1 MKNKIKKTDE
11 KKAVLKKRKIRSS
24 KLKNPEIQVDK
35 PVKKKTRNDKSKSH
49 KNLRDEAKGK
59 RIRRD
64 KSRKS
69 MAKAGK
75 ANNGKS
81 RKVHKRRERKGVSI
95 RFWVYMPIAILGF
108 MAILSNILA
117 IYNVRRVNNR
127 ATEISDNYLVS
138 ITEMANIQN
147 NVQQLHTM
155 SLSHVFADD
164 AETMISLVDSIN
176 EKEEML
182 DGQIE
187 EYESRVS
194 EQFKNSYTIIKRH
207 YGNIKKEIAD
217 MLALSADS
225 HTDAA
230 YTVANG
236 DLSNYMKLLN
246 MQIDTV
252 VNGAKK
258 STDTAKD
265 NLSAVFVRACV
276 IGLITIAICIVAVT
290 FAGGIIQMRIV
301 RPVVRTAKELSAI
314 LKGIEDRQ
322 GDLTKRITV
331 RSKDEIS
338 ALGRG
343 INSFLEKLQSIFGV
357 VSDSSIKMD
366 NIAGMISESV
376 TTSNGS
382 VTDLSALTQELS
394 ATMSEVGRNAY
405 SISGNAASVTDEV
418 MSIADRTAEINNYS
432 KEMKQ
437 HAERIEE
444 MASRNMEKTELKVS
458 EIMHS
463 LNEAIKES
471 GSVDKIDSLTDEI
484 MNISDQTNLLAI
496 NASIEAARAGEV
508 GRGFAVVASEITHL
522 SAESQE
528 SAENIQHINSIIKS
542 AVHNLAKHAND
553 LIVYLNESILN
564 DFGGFVEAGMEYK
577 QNATYVEQVMND
589 FLESTESLKKSVSEI
604 ADSIKVISDAI
615 EDGTRGVASTA
626 ESMQVLAGDIDNISK
641 ETESNL
647 KIANMLKKETEIF
660 TNI

>member
-1 MKNKIKKTDE
+1 MKNGIKKTNE
-11 KKAVLKKRKIRSS
+11 KKAVSKKQKKLRAKKAKTLKGNARI
-24 KLKNPEIQVDK
+24 N
-35 PVKKKTRNDKSKSH
+35 KTSKSSGI
-49 KNLRDEAKGK
+49 KENK
-59 RIRRD
+59 RGDR
-64 KSRKS
+64 
-69 MAKAGK
+69 
-75 ANNGKS
+75 
-81 RKVHKRRERKGVSI
+81 KRRRRGVSI
-95 RFWVYMPIAILGF
+95 RFWVYMPLAILGIV
-108 MAILSNILA
+108 AVLSNIIA

-127 ATEISDNYLVS
+127 ASEISDNYFVS

-147 NVQQLHTM
+147 NVQQLHAM
-155 SLSHVFADD
+155 SLSHVFASD

-182 DGQIE
+182 DEQIE
-187 EYESRVS
+187 EYESKVS

-207 YGNIKKEIAD
+207 YVNIKKEIAD
-217 MLALSADS
+217 MLALSADK

-236 DLSNYMKLLN
+236 DLSNYMNLMN

-252 VNGAKK
+252 VEGAKR

-265 NLSAVFVRACV
+265 NLNSVFTNACV
-276 IGLITIAICIVAVT
+276 IGFIAIIVCAAAVA
-290 FAGGIIQMRIV
+290 FAAGVIQLRIV
-301 RPVVRTAKELSAI
+301 RPIVRTAKELSVI
-314 LKGIEDRQ
+314 LAGIEERN

-331 RSKDEIS
+331 RARDEIA

-366 NIAGMISESV
+366 SIAGMISESV
-376 TTSNGS
+376 STSNGS

-394 ATMSEVGRNAY
+394 STMGEVGRNAA
-405 SISGNAASVTDEV
+405 SINDNAATVTDEV
-418 MSIADRTAEINNYS
+418 MGIADRTAEINSYS

-437 HAERIEE
+437 HAEKIEE
-444 MASRNMEKTELKVS
+444 MASRNMERTEKKVS
-458 EIMHS
+458 EIMNS
-463 LNEAIKES
+463 LNQAIKES
-471 GSVDKIDSLTDEI
+471 ESVDKIDSLTDEI
-484 MNISDQTNLLAI
+484 MNITDQTNLLAI

-508 GRGFAVVASEITHL
+508 GKGFAVVASEITHL

-528 SAENIQHINSIIKS
+528 SAENIQQINGVIKS

-564 DFGGFVEAGMEYK
+564 DFGDFVEAGKEYK
-577 QNATYVEQVMND
+577 QNATYIERVMD
-589 FLESTESLKKSVSEI
+589 EFLESTESLKKSVSEI
-604 ADSIKVISDAI
+604 AVSIETISNAI
-615 EDGTRGVASTA
+615 EDGSRGVASTA
-626 ESMQVLAGDIDNISK
+626 ESMQVLAGDIDNISR

-660 TNI
+660 THI